1 MHIFGPVVDDDIQND
16 HNGLQQ
22 DKSWLE
28 QTRCLKSS
36 ITYFNQKWSDTA
48 GSILDIGPFC

>member
-1 MHIFGPVVDDDIQND
+1 MHIFGPVVDDDIQNN